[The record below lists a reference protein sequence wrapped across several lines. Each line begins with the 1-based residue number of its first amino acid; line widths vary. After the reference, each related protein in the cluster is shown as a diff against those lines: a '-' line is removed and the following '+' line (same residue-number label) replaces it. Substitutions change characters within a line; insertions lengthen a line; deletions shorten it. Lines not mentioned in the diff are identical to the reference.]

1 MRKNLLLLAVLF
13 VLCLTAVFPKTVLA
27 AEAEKATDTTGT
39 NYSTFFDT
47 ATATIQAGAD
57 FYTMRELSMKMY
69 EALIY
74 DPRTFVEELAFREAW
89 LQQAI
94 ADGMAETLPDNYLDT
109 AAGIIGMLIYNATS
123 WESQRYGLPVLYN
136 DPSISEKNLLDFF
149 SCRFYVTQN
158 SRPQEYRDDYYA
170 LFQEGYTALDASYRE
185 IHCFDL
191 WKSLKE
197 TPLPFLRA
205 LLQQGEQTQAM
216 VIKNILFYRTNPRG
230 VVLINVLEETQT
242 CENLSEAENNLITT
256 LIEGLA
262 DAKVYVTATGPDP
275 QELAD
280 RQAAESN
287 SATQPEQESPPESQ
301 QTTTTPTAESETSVY
316 ESVENKSSKDNPAS
330 GILIILALSG
340 GILLGRFIPRR
351 KS

>member
-1 MRKNLLLLAVLF
+1 MKKRILFLAILF
-13 VLCLTAVFPKTVLA
+13 VLCLATVFPKTVLA
-27 AEAEKATDTTGT
+27 VDAKKTTGT
-39 NYSTFFDT
+39 TGTGYSTFFDT
-47 ATATIQAGAD
+47 AAATIQDGVD
-57 FYTMRELSMKMY
+57 FYTMREMSMKMY

-74 DPRTFVEELAFREAW
+74 DPRAFVAELAFREAW

-170 LFQEGYTALDASYRE
+170 LFQEGYTAVHTES
-185 IHCFDL
+185 HSFHL

-197 TPLPFLRA
+197 KPLAFLRA
-205 LLQQGEQTQAM
+205 LLQQNEQTQTM
-216 VIKNILFYRTNPRG
+216 VINNILFYRTNPQG

-242 CENLSEAENNLITT
+242 CENLSEAEKDLITT

-287 SATQPEQESPPESQ
+287 SATQPEQARPPETQ
-301 QTTTTPTAESETSVY
+301 PTTTAPTVESETSVY
-316 ESVENKSSKDNPAS
+316 EPAENKDSKDNPAS
-330 GILIILALSG
+330 GILIILAISG